1 MVKKIVKKSNNTDE
15 DYENYLKGKDP
26 LIDLIRNLYKE
37 NQGLNSTTWR
47 FIVDN
52 DRRLQLEKKRKKINS
67 DRRYK

>member
-1 MVKKIVKKSNNTDE
+1 MAKKLLKKSNNTDE

-26 LIDLIRNLYKE
+26 LMDLLRNLYKE

-52 DRRLQLEKKRKKINS
+52 DKRLKLQRKHKEINAE
-67 DRRYK
+67 RRYR

>member
-1 MVKKIVKKSNNTDE
+1 MAKKLLKKSNNTEE

-26 LIDLIRNLYKE
+26 LMDLLRNLYKE

-52 DRRLQLEKKRKKINS
+52 DKRLKLQRKRKEINAE
-67 DRRYK
+67 RRYR

>member
-1 MVKKIVKKSNNTDE
+1 MAKKLLKKSNNTDV

-26 LIDLIRNLYKE
+26 LMDLLRNLYKE

-52 DRRLQLEKKRKKINS
+52 DKRLRLLRKRKEINAE
-67 DRRYK
+67 RRYR

>member
-1 MVKKIVKKSNNTDE
+1 MAKKLLKKSNNTNE

-26 LIDLIRNLYKE
+26 LMDLLRNLYKE

-52 DRRLQLEKKRKKINS
+52 DKRLKLQIKRKEINAE
-67 DRRYK
+67 RRYR

>member
-1 MVKKIVKKSNNTDE
+1 MAKKLLKKSNNTNE

-26 LIDLIRNLYKE
+26 LMDMLRNLYKE

-52 DRRLQLEKKRKKINS
+52 DKRLKLQIKRKEINAE
-67 DRRYK
+67 RRYR